1 MAKIDI
7 PNLTPLAVA
16 LGEVFNMTG
25 FCIKQRYVSIKTTM
39 IESTTNV
46 GISSALSS
54 DMYRLRRFSASTL
67 VVGVGSAL
75 SSDMY
80 RLRRCTG
87 MTHQCFLG
95 FCIKQRYVSIKTQTW
110 TVRSRVNGFC
120 IKQRYV
126 SIKTIYSVVAVSLDC
141 SALSSDMYRLRLT
154 GYIGYVTPVA
164 CSALSSDMYRLRRFG
179 VLFAVFTSGSAL
191 SSDMYRLR
199 RVTVFTDHF
208 IHQGSALSSDMYRL
222 RQLCVMELFPESFEF
237 CIKQRYVS
245 IKTPELALYEH
256 RQWFCIKQR
265 YVSIKTN
272 FFITRTKQI
281 VVLH

>member
-141 SALSSDMYRLRLT
+141 SALSSDMYRLR
-154 GYIGYVTPVA
+154 
-164 CSALSSDMYRLRRFG
+164 R
-179 VLFAVFTSGSAL
+179 
-191 SSDMYRLR
+191 
-199 RVTVFTDHF
+199 
-208 IHQGSALSSDMYRL
+208 
-222 RQLCVMELFPESFEF
+222 LCVMELFPESFEF